1 MDAVLHIT
9 NGDGAAGVMRQAE
22 FDGDI
27 LPWRDV
33 LHEGPVQA
41 HLPLAELSHI
51 RARFIADKGWG
62 TFEEVAAAFAARD
75 HLLQASADS
84 DRVVLWFEHDLFD
97 QLQLLQLLAWCAAHD
112 RGKARLDLLCIGDF
126 PGVADFGGL
135 GELTSAQMAS
145 LRGRERPVTEA
156 QLELGR
162 IGFQAFGADDPE
174 RLAAFLRRDLSSLP
188 FLRGALERLLQ
199 EYPWQADGLP
209 RSRRQL
215 LRAAPACDGD
225 LGKMFR
231 ACAGMEEARYLGDR
245 IFLDYAFEL
254 AEVPQPPL
262 RFVDSVPS
270 GQIPAAAWSHPV
282 MLTAFGARLLAGA
295 GDYIEANRINR
306 WIGGVHLAQDRWRYD
321 PALRTVR
328 RPAQPG

>member
-135 GELTSAQMAS
+135 GELTPAQMAS

-188 FLRGALERLLQ
+188 FLRGAHLIGPNADLRTIYKTDGARNVARMRDAELDRMIDA
-199 EYPWQADGLP
+199 QAAELKDMQ
-209 RSRRQL
+209 RRRTMLHQIQ
-215 LRAAPACDGD
+215 RRIIEFASMAP
-225 LGKMFR
+225 MYSEIR
-231 ACAGMEEARYLGDR
+231 MQ
-245 IFLDYAFEL
+245 
-254 AEVPQPPL
+254 V
-262 RFVDSVPS
+262 
-270 GQIPAAAWSHPV
+270 SHPV
-282 MLTAFGARLLAGA
+282 LQGVVMNTES
-295 GDYIEANRINR
+295 GDKAMWEHM
-306 WIGGVHLAQDRWRYD
+306 WLDR
-321 PALRTVR
+321 
-328 RPAQPG
+328 